1 MRSKPISYTTNL
13 WILPLLMAI
22 FSLSLQA
29 QQPGKDS
36 WDNLNRLQAG
46 QKIQLVQMDLKSLKG
61 QFLGFTDEM
70 ISLRVKKDEVAVPR
84 EDVFRVSFRGKPK
97 RGQNALL
104 MMGVGAGLGAISGA
118 AVGAGF
124 HEVGETGVFKGE
136 IFFPKEFNQAQ
147 IDIIRLLETSDGVV
161 VQGPPGTGKT
171 HTIANIICHFL
182 ATGRRVLVT
191 SQGEPALNV
200 LREFIPEEIRSL
212 IISLLTKERE
222 GLEQLETAVT
232 LLANEV
238 SRINPSQIEKSI
250 LEKER
255 EVRELRE
262 QLSAIEREV
271 REWAEKQLTRLITD
285 VSASQSAKQADI
297 VFRCR
302 CRIPSLSDSYTSVT
316 SLLNYLVSA
325 TAFSLGAGARER
337 LERIDDFH
345 GRLDDLVVPSS

>member
-124 HEVGETGVFKGE
+124 HEVGETGVFVLAFTPIGAGVGAALGAA
-136 IFFPKEFNQAQ
+136 FP
-147 IDIIRLLETSDGVV
+147 L
-161 VQGPPGTGKT
+161 
-171 HTIANIICHFL
+171 
-182 ATGRRVLVT
+182 
-191 SQGEPALNV
+191 
-200 LREFIPEEIRSL
+200 
-212 IISLLTKERE
+212 
-222 GLEQLETAVT
+222 
-232 LLANEV
+232 
-238 SRINPSQIEKSI
+238 
-250 LEKER
+250 
-255 EVRELRE
+255 
-262 QLSAIEREV
+262 
-271 REWAEKQLTRLITD
+271 
-285 VSASQSAKQADI
+285 
-297 VFRCR
+297 
-302 CRIPSLSDSYTSVT
+302 IPSYETIYRVK
-316 SLLNYLVSA
+316 
-325 TAFSLGAGARER
+325 
-337 LERIDDFH
+337 RIKRRK
-345 GRLDDLVVPSS
+345 GQ